1 MLWALTKVPWKTILV
16 HGPAIVDAARTLY
29 ARSRRPVEAPEAE
42 RPSLDTEP
50 GLRRAVRQLEER
62 EMQQAKLI
70 ADLAKQVQDLTGALE
85 VLAARI
91 RLIAF
96 GAALAV
102 AVAIVSVV
110 ITLSR

>member
-1 MLWALTKVPWKTILV
+1 MLWALTRVPWRTILV

-29 ARSRRPVEAPEAE
+29 ARSRRPVEHPDPARFP
-42 RPSLDTEP
+42 LDDESA
-50 GLRRAVRQLEER
+50 LRRAVRQLEER

-70 ADLAKQVQDLTGALE
+70 ADLAKQVQDLAGALE
-85 VLAARI
+85 ILAARI

-110 ITLSR
+110 ITLAR